1 MEMVL
6 AGKDYVDA
14 KLVDLKKG
22 LEKIREQLKLVV
34 IQIGEEA
41 ASTVYI
47 NKKKQMCFEMG
58 IDFELIKFPKDIS
71 EIQVIDTIIK
81 LNKNPAITGI
91 LVQLPIAEHLNETN
105 IINAID
111 WIKDVD
117 GLTTINLGKLFTND
131 GIISCTPKGIVE
143 MLKFYDI
150 DLVSKNIVV
159 IGRSNLVGKP
169 LNHLFLKEDA
179 TPTIAHSKTKNLKQL
194 TLNADIVVVAAGR
207 PDLLTAD
214 MINKDTIV
222 VDVGINRVIDKI
234 VGDVSPDTCSKAKA
248 YTPVPGGIGLTTIIS
263 LIENIIECYYL
274 QQKNK

>member
-1 MEMVL
+1 MAV
-6 AGKDYVDA
+6 
-14 KLVDLKKG
+14 
-22 LEKIREQLKLVV
+22 
-34 IQIGEEA
+34 
-41 ASTVYI
+41 
-47 NKKKQMCFEMG
+47 
-58 IDFELIKFPKDIS
+58 
-71 EIQVIDTIIK
+71 
-81 LNKNPAITGI
+81 
-91 LVQLPIAEHLNETN
+91 
-105 IINAID
+105 
-111 WIKDVD
+111 
-117 GLTTINLGKLFTND
+117 
-131 GIISCTPKGIVE
+131 
-143 MLKFYDI
+143 LKFYDI